1 MLVDYGNWRTNPSSR
16 RSYNNCDLFFLI
28 IILSIRTNGDIFIFI
43 NGEKVLEMAGTTE
56 QSYSTTISMN
66 SFHFSFNSLYFFIIL
81 ILISSYSMKVF
92 IVSRRALPI
101 SFSISTSIS
110 SVCFVSTFIP
120 SFSLNDTISTDGQL
134 E

>member
-1 MLVDYGNWRTNPSSR
+1 
-16 RSYNNCDLFFLI
+16 
-28 IILSIRTNGDIFIFI
+28 
-43 NGEKVLEMAGTTE
+43 MAGTTE

-66 SFHFSFNSLYFFIIL
+66 SFHFSFNSLYSLFFSFI
-81 ILISSYSMKVF
+81 ISSYSMKVF
-92 IVSRRALPI
+92 IVSRRAIPI

>member
-1 MLVDYGNWRTNPSSR
+1 
-16 RSYNNCDLFFLI
+16 
-28 IILSIRTNGDIFIFI
+28 
-43 NGEKVLEMAGTTE
+43 MAGTTE

-66 SFHFSFNSLYFFIIL
+66 SFHFSFNSLYFFIML

-134 E
+134 EY